1 VSESDEEIAVAEPL
15 ARWIAGQLPDARGV
29 RVAGLRKPGTGMSSD
44 TQLFELSYTDAHGAS
59 VVEPCVLRCAP
70 RGTAPFP
77 SYDLGLQFRVM
88 RGLAR
93 HSDVPVPAVRWLEED
108 ASVLGVPFLVM
119 RAVAGSAP
127 CDFPPYQRADADD
140 VYARATPV
148 VRRRMWENTVE
159 AVARLHAADWTKLE
173 LGRIE
178 GGNPGDDP
186 RRAALRYWRDYL
198 LHFVKRDPAER
209 TPVFDEALA
218 WLKAQRPEPE
228 RIALCWG
235 DAKLGNALFAEDGE
249 VAALLDWEMAR
260 VGDPEMDLPSLYLSD
275 LRAQDSAGGGALA
288 GTPDADE
295 FVAMYETAS
304 GRRCQ
309 NFHYQLVFATFWRGS
324 VALAFMRQME
334 DAGRDVPPDYKLRGF
349 PTRKLCE
356 LLRLPQP

>member
-1 VSESDEEIAVAEPL
+1 VSETGEEFAVAEPL
-15 ARWIAGQLPDARGV
+15 ERWISARLPEARSV

-44 TQLFELSYTDAHGAS
+44 TQLFELSFTDARDATQS
-59 VVEPCVLRCAP
+59 QPCVLRCAP

-93 HSDVPVPAVRWLEED
+93 QSEVPVPEVLWLEED

-140 VYARATPV
+140 VYAQATPE

-186 RRAALRYWRDYL
+186 RSAALRYWRDYL

-218 WLKAQRPEPE
+218 WLDAQRPEPG

-235 DAKLGNALFAEDGE
+235 DAKLGNALFTENGD

-275 LRAQDSAGGGALA
+275 LRAQDSAGGAALA
-288 GTPDADE
+288 GTPTADE
-295 FVAMYETAS
+295 LVAMYEAAS
-304 GRRCQ
+304 GRGYRH
-309 NFHYQLVFATFWRGS
+309 FHYQLVFATFWRGS
-324 VALAFMRQME
+324 VAN
-334 DAGRDVPPDYKLRGF
+334 
-349 PTRKLCE
+349 TS
-356 LLRLPQP
+356 